1 MSDAPPPDLQP
12 PDPQPPGLQPSGAAP
27 RGGERA
33 QSPRGGERAQGRPA
47 ARTAPVPRTSYRLY
61 IGGAFARAASGRTFA
76 VHGADGT
83 FLASAALA
91 ADRDARDAVVAAR
104 GAFPVWSRA
113 SGYERSQVL
122 YRVAEVMAAHR
133 EAFAAQLSQ
142 AGGGPTAMDAAAA
155 AAAEVDAAV
164 DRWTWY
170 AGWADKITQV
180 RGTVNPVAGPYGTV
194 SLPEPVGV
202 TAVLAPP
209 ESALLGLVS
218 VLAPVI
224 VSGNTA
230 VLVASERYPLPAVAF
245 AEALAAAWL
254 PAGVVNVLT
263 GEVAEISPWL
273 AAHQDVNAIDL
284 AGAPGPLADDLAV
297 AAAGNLKRVVR
308 FPATDWAA
316 EPGLERMFATLE
328 TKTIWHPLGR

>member
-1 MSDAPPPDLQP
+1 
-12 PDPQPPGLQPSGAAP
+12 
-27 RGGERA
+27 
-33 QSPRGGERAQGRPA
+33 
-47 ARTAPVPRTSYRLY
+47 
-61 IGGAFARAASGRTFA
+61 
-76 VHGADGT
+76 
-83 FLASAALA
+83 
-91 ADRDARDAVVAAR
+91 
-104 GAFPVWSRA
+104 
-113 SGYERSQVL
+113 
-122 YRVAEVMAAHR
+122 
-133 EAFAAQLSQ
+133 
-142 AGGGPTAMDAAAA
+142 MDAAI
-155 AAAEVDAAV
+155 

-180 RGTVNPVAGPYGTV
+180 RGTVNPVAGPFGTV

-202 TAVLAPP
+202 TAVLAPQD
-209 ESALLGLVS
+209 SALLGLVS

-230 VLVASERYPLPAVAF
+230 VLVASERYPLLAVAF
-245 AEALAAAWL
+245 AEALAAAEL

-263 GEVAEISPWL
+263 GEVAEVSPWL

-308 FPATDWAA
+308 LAAADWGA

-328 TKTIWHPLGR
+328 TKTVWHPLSS

>member
-1 MSDAPPPDLQP
+1 MSDITDISEMPASDAPPRA
-12 PDPQPPGLQPSGAAP
+12 PSRPRAAP
-27 RGGERA
+27 R
-33 QSPRGGERAQGRPA
+33 
-47 ARTAPVPRTSYRLY
+47 TTHRLY
-61 IGGAFARAASGRTFA
+61 IGGVFPRAASGRTFD

-91 ADRDARDAVVAAR
+91 AGKDARDAVVAAR
-104 GAFPVWSRA
+104 AAFPAWSA
-113 SGYERSQVL
+113 AAGYERGQAL
-122 YRVAEVMAAHR
+122 YQIAEVMERHR
-133 EAFAAQLSQ
+133 AQFASHVRRST
-142 AGGGPTAMDAAAA
+142 GGSPDAAY
-155 AAAEVDAAV
+155 AEVDAAV

-180 RGTVNPVAGPYGTV
+180 RGTVNPVAGPFGTV

-202 TAVLAPP
+202 TAVLAPQD
-209 ESALLGLVS
+209 SALLGLVS

-230 VLVASERYPLPAVAF
+230 VLVASERYPLLAVAF
-245 AEALAAAWL
+245 AEALAAAAL

-284 AGAPGPLADDLAV
+284 AGAPGALADDLAV

-308 FPATDWAA
+308 FANPDWTV

-328 TKTIWHPLGR
+328 TKTVWHPLGS

>member
-1 MSDAPPPDLQP
+1 MSDLPEVAEAAASPPRAATRVR
-12 PDPQPPGLQPSGAAP
+12 AAP
-27 RGGERA
+27 R
-33 QSPRGGERAQGRPA
+33 
-47 ARTAPVPRTSYRLY
+47 TTYRLY
-61 IGGAFARAASGRTFA
+61 IGGAFPRAASGRTFE
-76 VHGADGT
+76 VHGADGA

-91 ADRDARDAVVAAR
+91 AGRDARDAVVAAR
-104 GAFPVWSRA
+104 AAFPAWSGA
-113 SGYERSQVL
+113 AGYERGQVL
-122 YRVAEVMAAHR
+122 YRVAEVMDDHR
-133 EAFAAQLSQ
+133 IQFAAQLRRA
-142 AGGGPTAMDAAAA
+142 AGCTADAAY
-155 AAAEVDAAV
+155 AEVDAAV

-180 RGTVNPVAGPYGTV
+180 RGTVNPVAGQFGTL

-209 ESALLGLVS
+209 DSALLGLVS

-230 VLVASERYPLPAVAF
+230 VLVASERYPLLAVAF
-245 AEALAAAWL
+245 AEAAAAAEL

-273 AAHQDVNAIDL
+273 AAHQEVSAIDL

-308 FPATDWAA
+308 FPVTDWGA
-316 EPGLERMFATLE
+316 EPGLDRMFATLE

>member
-1 MSDAPPPDLQP
+1 MSDITDISEMSRSAPDVPPRA
-12 PDPQPPGLQPSGAAP
+12 PSRP
-27 RGGERA
+27 RA
-33 QSPRGGERAQGRPA
+33 
-47 ARTAPVPRTSYRLY
+47 TPRTTHRLY
-61 IGGAFARAASGRTFA
+61 VGGVFSRAASGRAFD

-91 ADRDARDAVVAAR
+91 AGRDARDAVVAAR
-104 GAFPVWSRA
+104 AAFPEWSRA
-113 SGYERSQVL
+113 AGFDRGQAL
-122 YRVAEVMAAHR
+122 YQVAEVMEGHR
-133 EAFAAQLSQ
+133 AQFASQ
-142 AGGGPTAMDAAAA
+142 VRRATGGSPDAAY
-155 AAAEVDAAV
+155 AEVDAAV

-180 RGTVNPVAGPYGTV
+180 RGTVNPVTGPFGTV

-202 TAVLAPP
+202 TAVLAPQD
-209 ESALLGLVS
+209 SALLGLVS
-218 VLAPVI
+218 VLAPAI

-230 VLVASERYPLPAVAF
+230 VLVASERYPLLAVGL
-245 AEALAAAWL
+245 AEALAAAGL

-284 AGAPGPLADDLAV
+284 AGAPGALADDLAV

-308 FPATDWAA
+308 FANPDWKV

-328 TKTIWHPLGR
+328 TKTVWHPLSS

>member
-1 MSDAPPPDLQP
+1 
-12 PDPQPPGLQPSGAAP
+12 
-27 RGGERA
+27 
-33 QSPRGGERAQGRPA
+33 
-47 ARTAPVPRTSYRLY
+47 VPRVSYRLY
-61 IGGAFARAASGRTFA
+61 IGGAFPRAASGRTFD
-76 VHGADGT
+76 VHGADGA

-91 ADRDARDAVVAAR
+91 AGKDARDAVVAAR
-104 GAFPVWSRA
+104 GAFPGWSGAAGHDRGQA
-113 SGYERSQVL
+113 L
-122 YRVAEVMAAHR
+122 YRVAEVMDDHR
-133 EAFAAQLSQ
+133 AQFSAQ
-142 AGGGPTAMDAAAA
+142 VRRAAGGSPDAAF
-155 AAAEVDAAV
+155 AEVDAAV

-180 RGTVNPVAGPYGTV
+180 RGTVNPVAGAFGTV

-202 TAVLAPP
+202 TAVLAPAN
-209 ESALLGLVS
+209 SALLGLVS

-230 VLVASERYPLPAVAF
+230 VLVASERYPLLAVAF
-245 AEALAAAWL
+245 AGALAAAGL
-254 PAGVVNVLT
+254 PPGVVNVLT

-297 AAAGNLKRVVR
+297 AAAGNLKRVIR
-308 FPATDWAA
+308 FPAADWTA

-328 TKTIWHPLGR
+328 TKTIWHPLSRGQG

>member
-1 MSDAPPPDLQP
+1 MSDITDIPEMPRSDIPP
-12 PDPQPPGLQPSGAAP
+12 
-27 RGGERA
+27 RA
-33 QSPRGGERAQGRPA
+33 SSRVRA
-47 ARTAPVPRTSYRLY
+47 VPRTTHRLY
-61 IGGAFARAASGRTFA
+61 IGGSFPRAASGRTFA
-76 VHGADGT
+76 VHGPDGT

-91 ADRDARDAVVAAR
+91 AGRDARDAVGAAR
-104 GAFPVWSRA
+104 AAFPGWSHA
-113 SGYERSQVL
+113 AGYDRGQAL
-122 YRVAEVMAAHR
+122 YRVAEVLDDHR
-133 EAFAAQLSQ
+133 AQFAAQVLRATGS
-142 AGGGPTAMDAAAA
+142 AHDAAY
-155 AAAEVDAAV
+155 AEVDAAV

-180 RGTVNPVAGPYGTV
+180 RGTVNPVAGPFGTV

-202 TAVLAPP
+202 TAVLAPQD
-209 ESALLGLVS
+209 SALLGLVS

-245 AEALAAAWL
+245 AEALAAAAL

-284 AGAPGPLADDLAV
+284 AGAPGALADDLAV

-308 FPATDWAA
+308 LQSPDWTA

-328 TKTIWHPLGR
+328 TKTIWHPLGV

>member
-1 MSDAPPPDLQP
+1 MSEVPPPGGREGSPVASAPP
-12 PDPQPPGLQPSGAAP
+12 AA
-27 RGGERA
+27 
-33 QSPRGGERAQGRPA
+33 A
-47 ARTAPVPRTSYRLY
+47 APRTSYRLY
-61 IGGAFARAASGRTFA
+61 IGGAFARAASGRTFPA
-76 VHGADGT
+76 HGADGA
-83 FLASAALA
+83 FLANAALA

-104 GAFPVWSRA
+104 GAFPAWSRA
-113 SGYERSQVL
+113 SGYQRSQAL
-122 YRVAEVMAAHR
+122 YRVAEVMAAHSG
-133 EAFAAQLSQ
+133 AFAAQLGQ
-142 AGGGPTAMDAAAA
+142 AGGGPAE

-180 RGTVNPVAGPYGTV
+180 RGTVNPVAGPFGTV

-245 AEALAAAWL
+245 AEALAAAEF

-308 FPATDWAA
+308 FPATDWTV

-328 TKTIWHPLGR
+328 TKTIWHPVGQSPR

>member
-1 MSDAPPPDLQP
+1 MSNV
-12 PDPQPPGLQPSGAAP
+12 
-27 RGGERA
+27 
-33 QSPRGGERAQGRPA
+33 
-47 ARTAPVPRTSYRLY
+47 RTIHRLY
-61 IGGAFARAASGRTFA
+61 IGGAFPRAASGRTFD
-76 VHGADGT
+76 VHGPDGT

-91 ADRDARDAVVAAR
+91 AGRDARDAVVAAR
-104 GAFPVWSRA
+104 AAFPAWSRA
-113 SGYERSQVL
+113 AGFDRGQAL
-122 YRVAEVMAAHR
+122 YRVAEVLDDHR
-133 EAFAAQLSQ
+133 AQFAAQVRRATSG
-142 AGGGPTAMDAAAA
+142 ARDAAY
-155 AAAEVDAAV
+155 AEVDAAV

-180 RGTVNPVAGPYGTV
+180 RGTVNPVAGQFATV

-209 ESALLGLVS
+209 DSALLGLVS

-230 VLVASERYPLPAVAF
+230 VLVASERHPLLAVVL
-245 AEALAAAWL
+245 AEALAAAAL

-284 AGAPGPLADDLAV
+284 AGAPGALADDLAV

-308 FPATDWAA
+308 LPNPDWAA

-328 TKTIWHPLGR
+328 TKTIWHPLSTYSG

>member
-1 MSDAPPPDLQP
+1 MSDGPLPGAPLPGAPLPGAELPGAPLGDEQP
-12 PDPQPPGLQPSGAAP
+12 HV
-27 RGGERA
+27 
-33 QSPRGGERAQGRPA
+33 RPLSRPTPVL
-47 ARTAPVPRTSYRLY
+47 RTTYRLY
-61 IGGAFARAASGRTFA
+61 IGGAFARAASGRTFP
-76 VHGADGT
+76 VHGADGA
-83 FLASAALA
+83 FLANAALA

-104 GAFPVWSRA
+104 GAFPGWSRA
-113 SGYERSQVL
+113 SGYQRGQAL
-122 YRVAEVMAAHR
+122 YRVAEIMAAHS
-133 EAFAAQLSQ
+133 EAFAAQLCQ
-142 AGGGPTAMDAAAA
+142 AGGGPAEA

-180 RGTVNPVAGPYGTV
+180 RGTVNPVAGAFGTV

-209 ESALLGLVS
+209 ESALLGLAS

-245 AEALAAAWL
+245 AEALAAAEL

-308 FPATDWAA
+308 FPASDWSA

>member
-1 MSDAPPPDLQP
+1 MS
-12 PDPQPPGLQPSGAAP
+12 SI
-27 RGGERA
+27 
-33 QSPRGGERAQGRPA
+33 
-47 ARTAPVPRTSYRLY
+47 RTIHRLY
-61 IGGAFARAASGRTFA
+61 IGGAFPRAASGRTFD

-91 ADRDARDAVVAAR
+91 AGKDARDAVVAAR
-104 GAFPVWSRA
+104 AAFPAWSRA
-113 SGYERSQVL
+113 AGYDRGQALYEVAKVLDDHRGQFATQVC
-122 YRVAEVMAAHR
+122 RAT
-133 EAFAAQLSQ
+133 
-142 AGGGPTAMDAAAA
+142 GNTPDAAY
-155 AAAEVDAAV
+155 AEVDAAV

-180 RGTVNPVAGPYGTV
+180 RGTVNPVAGPFGTV

-202 TAVLAPP
+202 TAVLAPQN
-209 ESALLGLVS
+209 SALLGLVS

-224 VSGNTA
+224 VGGNTA
-230 VLVASERYPLPAVAF
+230 VLVASERHPLLAVAF
-245 AEALAAAWL
+245 AEALAAAAL

-284 AGAPGPLADDLAV
+284 AGAPGALADDLAV

-308 FPATDWAA
+308 LAGQDWTAD
-316 EPGLERMFATLE
+316 PGLERMFAAME
-328 TKTIWHPLGR
+328 TKTIWHPLAVSPGQG

>member
-1 MSDAPPPDLQP
+1 MSNV
-12 PDPQPPGLQPSGAAP
+12 
-27 RGGERA
+27 
-33 QSPRGGERAQGRPA
+33 
-47 ARTAPVPRTSYRLY
+47 RTIHRLF
-61 IGGAFARAASGRTFA
+61 IGGAFPRAASGRTFD
-76 VHGADGT
+76 VHGPDGA
-83 FLASAALA
+83 FLARAALA
-91 ADRDARDAVVAAR
+91 AGRDARDAVVAAR
-104 GAFPVWSRA
+104 AAFPAWSRA
-113 SGYERSQVL
+113 AGFDRGQAL
-122 YRVAEVMAAHR
+122 YRVAEVLDDHR
-133 EAFAAQLSQ
+133 AQFAAQVRRAT
-142 AGGGPTAMDAAAA
+142 AGPQDEAD
-155 AAAEVDAAV
+155 AEVDAAV

-180 RGTVNPVAGPYGTV
+180 RGTVNPVAGQFATV

-202 TAVLAPP
+202 TAVLAPQDG
-209 ESALLGLVS
+209 ALLGLVS

-245 AEALAAAWL
+245 AEALAAAAL

-263 GEVAEISPWL
+263 GEVAEIAPWL

-284 AGAPGPLADDLAV
+284 AGAPGALADDLAV

-308 FPATDWAA
+308 LPNPDWAA

-328 TKTIWHPLGR
+328 TKTIWHPLGT

>member
-1 MSDAPPPDLQP
+1 MSEVR
-12 PDPQPPGLQPSGAAP
+12 AAP
-27 RGGERA
+27 R
-33 QSPRGGERAQGRPA
+33 
-47 ARTAPVPRTSYRLY
+47 TTYRLY
-61 IGGAFARAASGRTFA
+61 IGGVFPRAASGRTFE

-91 ADRDARDAVVAAR
+91 AGRDARDAVVAAR
-104 GAFPVWSRA
+104 SAFPAWSHA
-113 SGYERSQVL
+113 AGYDRGQAL
-122 YRVAEVMAAHR
+122 YRVAEVLEDHR
-133 EAFAAQLSQ
+133 AQFAAQLCR
-142 AGGGPTAMDAAAA
+142 AACCAPDAAE
-155 AAAEVDAAV
+155 AEVEAAV
-164 DRWTWY
+164 DRWIWY

-180 RGTVNPVAGPYGTV
+180 RGTVNPVAGAFGTV

-209 ESALLGLVS
+209 DSALLGLVS

-230 VLVASERYPLPAVAF
+230 VLVASERYPLLAVAF
-245 AEALAAAWL
+245 AEALAAARL

-273 AAHQDVNAIDL
+273 AAHQEVNAIDL

-308 FPATDWAA
+308 FPAADWNA

-328 TKTIWHPLGR
+328 TKTIWHPLGT